1 MPVLVPHVWNL
12 KIPPRVQ
19 FFLCLL
25 SKSKVLTRDNLSV
38 RKKVDDMTCLF
49 CEENE
54 HVGHLFFWLCGCH
67 VAVVSCFW
75 NPRNKFRYR
84 FPFNRQMW
92 LSNRKFVVEYVFCAA
107 TQWGLWKL
115 RNNLC
120 IQGSQWKN
128 EQSLLTMILGMLQRW
143 TTLSPAEKRVE
154 YHIYHVVDTESFGH
168 KTAKD

>member
-1 MPVLVPHVWNL
+1 MLVISFFDCVVAMQLWCCVSEILGINL
-12 KIPPRVQ
+12 DID
-19 FFLCLL
+19 FL
-25 SKSKVLTRDNLSV
+25 SI
-38 RKKVDDMTCLF
+38 
-49 CEENE
+49 
-54 HVGHLFFWLCGCH
+54 G
-67 VAVVSCFW
+67 
-75 NPRNKFRYR
+75 
-84 FPFNRQMW
+84 QMW

-168 KTAKD
+168 KTAKDQLKQVKDRGDECLFNMGTWRWTGLLVLQLKQKISWWISCRWRMFCSRGSGLAS